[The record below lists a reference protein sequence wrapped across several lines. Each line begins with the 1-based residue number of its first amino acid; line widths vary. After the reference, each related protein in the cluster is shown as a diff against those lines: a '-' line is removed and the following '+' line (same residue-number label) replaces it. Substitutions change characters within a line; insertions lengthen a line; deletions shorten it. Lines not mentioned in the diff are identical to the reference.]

1 MTHLSKPIEST
12 TPKVNPNVNYRFWV
26 IMTCQYRY
34 LHYNKSTTM
43 VGHGDNKGDCILWGK
58 CIWETLYFL
67 LNFAKAK
74 PALKNKVCRQK
85 KTKKQKTCLSFK
97 LKFLYNF

>member
-12 TPKVNPNVNYRFWV
+12 TSTVNPNVNYRFWV

-34 LHYNKSTTM
+34 PHCNKGTIL
-43 VGHGDNKGDCILWGK
+43 VGHVDNEGDCILWSK

-74 PALKNKVCRQK
+74 PALKNKVCMQK
-85 KTKKQKTCLSFK
+85 KKKKKNLFK
-97 LKFLYNF
+97 FQIEIFI

>member
-12 TPKVNPNVNYRFWV
+12 TSKVNPNVNYRFWV

-34 LHYNKSTTM
+34 PHCNKGTIL
-43 VGHGDNKGDCILWGK
+43 VGHVDNEGDCILWSK

-74 PALKNKVCRQK
+74 PALKNSPKTIIKVVIIIIK
-85 KTKKQKTCLSFK
+85 NDWGTSLVV
-97 LKFLYNF
+97 